1 MTMHLLRTGL
11 LLLTV
16 TLVACASLQDQG
28 SSAAVRQQLAPMGK
42 VRAAISVGPTA
53 NTFRAT
59 LDPATNRPRGVA
71 VDLAHALGRQLGAPV
86 ELVTYTNYPDLLNAA
101 VRGDWDVTFLT
112 FDEERT
118 KVMDYGPAYFFFE
131 FTYLVPAGSAIRAH
145 SDVDR
150 PGVRVAV
157 AEGSVTASNRERALK
172 NATLVRVKT
181 LAEIREHLRTGKVDV
196 AAASRE
202 TLDGLA
208 TQVPGASVLK
218 GSFHV
223 EGVAVAVPKNRPA
236 ALAYVTEFIEGAKAS
251 GVVRRALDD
260 AGFKDAVVA
269 PAVSR
274 RGAR

>member
-1 MTMHLLRTGL
+1 MTMHVLRTGL

-16 TLVACASLQDQG
+16 TLVACTSLQDQG
-28 SSAAVRQQLAPMGK
+28 SSAAARQQLAPTGK

-86 ELVTYTNYPDLLNAA
+86 ELVTYSNYPDLLNAA
-101 VRGDWDVTFLT
+101 VRGDWDVTFLP

-118 KVMDYGPAYFFFE
+118 KVMDYGPAYFFFD
-131 FTYLVPAGSAIRAH
+131 FTYLVPEGSPIRAH
-145 SDVDR
+145 SDIDR
-150 PGVRVAV
+150 PNVRIAV
-157 AEGSVTASNRERALK
+157 AEGSVTARNRERALK
-172 NATLVRVKT
+172 NATLVRFKT
-181 LAEIREHLRTGKVDV
+181 LAEIREQVRAGKVD
-196 AAASRE
+196 AAAAGRE
-202 TLDGLA
+202 TLAGLA
-208 TQVPGASVLK
+208 AQLPGARVLE
-218 GSFHV
+218 GAFHR
-223 EGVAVAVPKNRPA
+223 EGVAVGVPKNRPA
-236 ALAYVTEFIEGAKAS
+236 ALAYVTEFIETAKAS

-274 RGAR
+274 R